1 MKKAF
6 LAALALSAVVFLP
19 SAANAQ
25 ETQCDNGIDDD
36 GDTVYDCGDNDCA
49 NSPLCKKD
57 GNPENSNKRCGDWID
72 NDGDG
77 QTDCDDSDCYGM
89 NISICEGSWDKFKR
103 QSETSGST
111 SEVTDDIP
119 ELGAGMSVED
129 LIGVGSDADGERNDV
144 VCSDGIDN
152 DNDGRTDCADF
163 GCRFDPTVTVCQ
175 GDASFRFSVV
185 ARGEQSYTRSN
196 VTRFRRPTDTRALD
210 NGELPSFADGVLNTK
225 IERLQLRVFGPMPG
239 IDDSFFLISAR
250 AEKTPRV
257 SFVMFQVPLGKNG
270 HYLNFNSGGGG
281 LTIESI
287 RSAHKN
293 LLLTP
298 AFYVANAFEQGN
310 GAAVEVGGPIGTK
323 GKYQYRVFAAGGT
336 GRFSGSVG
344 GGFVNDD
351 NRNYTYSTG
360 GQVQLNLIGYHNR
373 WDSSMLFT
381 KSPTTLSLSLGVKY
395 DQRSQERYPAFNT
408 NATFK
413 WRNLIVLGE
422 SNVKYELD
430 FKSVHASYNL
440 KVGYLVIPKKLLLA
454 ADFGEFLA
462 VDQGDVPSGINPE
475 QERQIRA
482 AAHYYLWRNIVVG
495 SLFFS
500 HRNVA
505 APANA
510 DANDTGDRLTQEI
523 KASMSYR
530 F

>member
-1 MKKAF
+1 MKNAF
-6 LAALALSAVVFLP
+6 LTALALSAMVLLP
-19 SAANAQ
+19 GAAFAQ
-25 ETQCDNGIDDD
+25 EKQCDNGTDDD
-36 GDTVYDCGDNDCA
+36 GDTVYDCGDADCA
-49 NSPLCKKD
+49 DDPVCKPD
-57 GNPENSNKRCGDWID
+57 GNPENTNKRCGDWID

-77 QTDCDDSDCYGM
+77 QTDCDDSDCNGM
-89 NISICEGSWDKFKR
+89 GITTCEGSWDTFKR
-103 QSETSGST
+103 QSSSAGS
-111 SEVTDDIP
+111 SSAVTDEIP
-119 ELGAGMSVED
+119 ELGKGMSVED
-129 LIGVGSDADGERNDV
+129 LIGVGSDADGERNNV

-196 VTRFRRPTDTRALD
+196 NSRFRRAGDDEVLD
-210 NGELPSFADGVLNTK
+210 PGELPGLTDGLLNTK

-239 IDDSFFLISAR
+239 IDDSFFLISSR

-270 HYLNFNSGGGG
+270 HYLNINSGGGG
-281 LTIESI
+281 LTIEPI

-298 AFYVANAFEQGN
+298 AFYVSNAFEQGN
-310 GAAVEVGGPIGTK
+310 GAAAEIGGPIGTK
-323 GKYQYRVFAAGGT
+323 GKLSYRGFVAGGT

-351 NRNYTYSTG
+351 NTNYTYSAG
-360 GQVQLNLIGYHNR
+360 GQLQVNVIGYHNR
-373 WDSSMLFT
+373 WDSSMLFV
-381 KSPTTLSLSLGVKY
+381 KSPTTLSVTFGAKY
-395 DQRSQERYPAFNT
+395 DQRSLERYPAANV

-422 SNVKYELD
+422 SNVKREMD
-430 FKSVHASYNL
+430 FKSIHTSYNL
-440 KVGYLVIPKKLLLA
+440 KVGYLVIPKKLLIA
-454 ADFGEFLA
+454 ADYGEFIAIDKGTAPDDL
-462 VDQGDVPSGINPE
+462 NPE
-475 QERQIRA
+475 QERQYRA

-500 HRNVA
+500 HRNL
-505 APANA
+505 APVNPI
-510 DANDTGDRLTQEI
+510 DGDIITQEL